1 MIWTMISRAVKFSYT
16 WSLLFKDHSVNFL
29 STSQSLKEV
38 DGPDDKKIKVLSV
51 TPKCV
56 VAAPRCPAGRDY
68 ALPGGTK
75 H

>member
-1 MIWTMISRAVKFSYT
+1 MKGRG
-16 WSLLFKDHSVNFL
+16 
-29 STSQSLKEV
+29 KESSKV
-38 DGPDDKKIKVLSV
+38 DFDYDKKIKVLSV